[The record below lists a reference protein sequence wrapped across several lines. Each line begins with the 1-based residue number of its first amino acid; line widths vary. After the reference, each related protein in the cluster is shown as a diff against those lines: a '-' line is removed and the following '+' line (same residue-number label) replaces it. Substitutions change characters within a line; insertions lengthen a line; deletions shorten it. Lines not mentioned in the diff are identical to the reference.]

1 MESFEEFKQRKIEE
15 DPEMSEVTDA
25 YLRNMYQSEH
35 GTGVKD
41 SSGSGEAESRKG
53 RSYSTLMG
61 FAKFISAVGWVV
73 VVLAI
78 AGGISVG
85 SLAGEGMRGFGG
97 GLVVGVGL
105 SITGILIVVQGQLVS
120 CIVDIQR
127 NTERMVG
134 LMREE

>member
-1 MESFEEFKQRKIEE
+1 
-15 DPEMSEVTDA
+15 
-25 YLRNMYQSEH
+25 
-35 GTGVKD
+35 
-41 SSGSGEAESRKG
+41 
-53 RSYSTLMG
+53 
-61 FAKFISAVGWVV
+61 
-73 VVLAI
+73 
-78 AGGISVG
+78 
-85 SLAGEGMRGFGG
+85 MRGFGG